1 MPSKEE
7 FQAALP
13 VSGGVETFFGDF
25 ELDDSF
31 ATKETSDRIY
41 DLVDHQRAAR
51 CSSEGTCA
59 T

>member
-13 VSGGVETFFGDF
+13 VSGRVETFFGDF

-51 CSSEGTCA
+51 CRSHPV
-59 T
+59 